1 MVLLV
6 LCLSMAFPSSANNF
20 LFTTIDTSHGLS
32 DNQIRYILQL
42 PDGRMVF
49 TTTRN
54 VNLYDGANFT
64 SLQPT
69 PEDIYPLKQYKGFYH
84 VYLSGDSL
92 LWIKDYQ
99 RLMCINL
106 HNERYIANLDSVF
119 QQKGMQHPIEDL
131 FADERGLVWVIS
143 HGELLQPELS
153 FRLKL
158 PEDRGTIQD
167 LTADDESLYLF
178 HDTGEIVC
186 YDVKNGKQQYDIAAY
201 PRTEQEKFQNT
212 SLILRG
218 KNGFY
223 QLRNGSKGGFFHFDL
238 HKRAWE
244 KLMETDYTLNTL
256 MISADEK
263 AYISCI
269 RGFWIIDPKKGTRH
283 YMPTLRT
290 RKGNVLATEI
300 STIFQ
305 DQQGALWLGTFNRGL
320 LYYHPAL
327 YKHIHIDKKDFPL
340 SLERNTAVA
349 NFTEDR
355 DGNIFI
361 KDRTAIYKLDL
372 QEDSNRIL
380 MPVEASTLP
389 KELQGE
395 YGSEAAFVSHDGT
408 LYFGDA
414 DGCNIFSPNPEP
426 PSSSLPY
433 PPVFTAIHVHGER
446 ILPGRSYESRTIL
459 PENSPY
465 VEEISLNHDQN
476 FLTLEFSAL
485 NYFNREHT
493 HYRYQLEGI
502 DAQWVTAGNMKQS
515 KGILQAPYTNLPP
528 GSYSFKVMA
537 SNDGKHWNEEQTA
550 RISLTVH
557 APWWKTGVAYVIYI
571 VLSIAIIAASIC
583 LYIHRTRKEM
593 ERKHKEEILL
603 LRIRNLI
610 E

>member
-1 MVLLV
+1 MVVLV
-6 LCLSMAFPSSANNF
+6 LCLSMAFPISANDF
-20 LFTTIDTSHGLS
+20 LFTSIDTSHGLS

-49 TTTRN
+49 TTTQN

-69 PEDIYPLKQYKGFYH
+69 PEYIYPLKQYKGFYH

-158 PEDRGTIQD
+158 SEGRGTIQD
-167 LTADDESLYLF
+167 LTADEESLYLF

-244 KLMETDYTLNTL
+244 KLMETEYTLNTL

-269 RGFWIIDPKKGTRH
+269 RGFWIIDPEK
-283 YMPTLRT
+283 RT
-290 RKGNVLATEI
+290 
-300 STIFQ
+300 S
-305 DQQGALWLGTFNRGL
+305 L
-320 LYYHPAL
+320 LQ
-327 YKHIHIDKKDFPL
+327 KSVRF
-340 SLERNTAVA
+340 S
-349 NFTEDR
+349 
-355 DGNIFI
+355 
-361 KDRTAIYKLDL
+361 RTG
-372 QEDSNRIL
+372 
-380 MPVEASTLP
+380 
-389 KELQGE
+389 KEL
-395 YGSEAAFVSHDGT
+395 YGSEHSTEDCCT
-408 LYFGDA
+408 T
-414 DGCNIFSPNPEP
+414 IR
-426 PSSSLPY
+426 PY
-433 PPVFTAIHVHGER
+433 
-446 ILPGRSYESRTIL
+446 
-459 PENSPY
+459 
-465 VEEISLNHDQN
+465 IS
-476 FLTLEFSAL
+476 TS
-485 NYFNREHT
+485 T
-493 HYRYQLEGI
+493 
-502 DAQWVTAGNMKQS
+502 
-515 KGILQAPYTNLPP
+515 
-528 GSYSFKVMA
+528 
-537 SNDGKHWNEEQTA
+537 
-550 RISLTVH
+550 
-557 APWWKTGVAYVIYI
+557 
-571 VLSIAIIAASIC
+571 
-583 LYIHRTRKEM
+583 
-593 ERKHKEEILL
+593 
-603 LRIRNLI
+603 
-610 E
+610 

>member
-1 MVLLV
+1 MVVLV
-6 LCLSMAFPSSANNF
+6 LCLSMAFPISANDF
-20 LFTTIDTSHGLS
+20 LFTSIDTSHGLS

-49 TTTRN
+49 ATTQN

-69 PEDIYPLKQYKGFYH
+69 PEYIYPLKQYKGFYH

-158 PEDRGTIQD
+158 SEGRGTIQD
-167 LTADDESLYLF
+167 LTADEESLYLF

-244 KLMETDYTLNTL
+244 KLMETEYTLNTL

-269 RGFWIIDPKKGTRH
+269 RGFWIIDPEKRTRH

-305 DQQGALWLGTFNRGL
+305 DRQGALWLGTFNRGL

-349 NFTEDR
+349 N
-355 DGNIFI
+355 I
-361 KDRTAIYKLDL
+361 
-372 QEDSNRIL
+372 
-380 MPVEASTLP
+380 
-389 KELQGE
+389 
-395 YGSEAAFVSHDGT
+395 
-408 LYFGDA
+408 
-414 DGCNIFSPNPEP
+414 
-426 PSSSLPY
+426 
-433 PPVFTAIHVHGER
+433 
-446 ILPGRSYESRTIL
+446 
-459 PENSPY
+459 
-465 VEEISLNHDQN
+465 
-476 FLTLEFSAL
+476 
-485 NYFNREHT
+485 
-493 HYRYQLEGI
+493 
-502 DAQWVTAGNMKQS
+502 
-515 KGILQAPYTNLPP
+515 
-528 GSYSFKVMA
+528 
-537 SNDGKHWNEEQTA
+537 
-550 RISLTVH
+550 
-557 APWWKTGVAYVIYI
+557 
-571 VLSIAIIAASIC
+571 
-583 LYIHRTRKEM
+583 
-593 ERKHKEEILL
+593 
-603 LRIRNLI
+603 
-610 E
+610 